1 MVAKKNVKETDETI
15 GARYTKDQL
24 IRSEKYR
31 NQRDLLSA
39 LLDGKKVY
47 SVEEAEEIMNQ
58 FLKGRV
64 KVC

>member
-1 MVAKKNVKETDETI
+1 MAKKNVKETDEAI

-31 NQRDLLSA
+31 NHRDLLSA

-58 FLKGRV
+58 FMKGRV

>member
-1 MVAKKNVKETDETI
+1 MAKKNVKETDETI

-39 LLDGKKVY
+39 LLDGKKAY

-58 FLKGRV
+58 FMKGRV

>member
-1 MVAKKNVKETDETI
+1 VAKKNAKETDETN

-58 FLKGRV
+58 FMKGRV

>member
-1 MVAKKNVKETDETI
+1 MAKKNVKETDETI

>member
-1 MVAKKNVKETDETI
+1 MAKKNVKETDETI

-31 NQRDLLSA
+31 NQRDLLST
-39 LLDGKKVY
+39 LLDGKKAY

-58 FLKGRV
+58 FMKGRV

>member
-1 MVAKKNVKETDETI
+1 MAKKNVKETDETI

-24 IRSEKYR
+24 IRSEKYH

-58 FLKGRV
+58 FLKGSV

>member
-1 MVAKKNVKETDETI
+1 VAKKNVKETGGTSVI
-15 GARYTKDQL
+15 RYTKDQL

-39 LLDGKKVY
+39 LFDDRKVY
-47 SVEEAEEIMNQ
+47 SVTEAEEIMNQ
-58 FLKGRV
+58 FMKGKV

>member
-1 MVAKKNVKETDETI
+1 MAKKNVKETDETI

-58 FLKGRV
+58 FMKGRV